1 MKRRLMVVL
10 PLLLV
15 AVLIG
20 TLAVKKFVVFDHSA
34 QINTE
39 WGFVWKG
46 VQYIPITVEA
56 GKTTKCIAKT
66 TDGQKIKEYED
77 DPSHTFLEL
86 RSFLDN
92 NSVVREDYIIPT
104 EGTIS
109 CVYISN
115 TRVTDSALYPK
126 IKEILECDF
135 ESSFFIKSKMIY
147 SLARRIT
154 VGYNDCPVG
163 TQFEGM
169 IGNINGKWVFI
180 YPEDVGFVDKTYPEK
195 KFECHIIPERFES
208 VFDNIAK
215 SIGYDIFVYE
225 QAEEVEEC
233 IHPRA
238 SSDCSYGD
246 FLPYDVI
253 I

>member
-1 MKRRLMVVL
+1 MKDRLIVIL
-10 PLLLV
+10 PLLLI

-20 TLAVKKFVVFDHSA
+20 IFVVKNFVVFDCSA
-34 QINTE
+34 QINTD
-39 WGFVWKG
+39 WGFVWKD
-46 VQYIPITVEA
+46 VQYIPVTIEA

-109 CVYISN
+109 CVYISD
-115 TRVTDSALYPK
+115 TRLTDSALYPK

-147 SLARRIT
+147 SLGKRIT
-154 VGYNDCPVG
+154 IGYNDCPVG
-163 TQFEGM
+163 TQFEGV

-180 YPEDVGFVDKTYPEK
+180 YPDDIGHIKTTYPETK
-195 KFECHIIPERFES
+195 YECHIIPERFED
-208 VFDNIAK
+208 VFDDIAK
-215 SIGYDIFVYE
+215 SIGYEIFTPR
-225 QAEEVEEC
+225 QAEEVE
-233 IHPRA
+233 
-238 SSDCSYGD
+238 
-246 FLPYDVI
+246 
-253 I
+253 

>member
-1 MKRRLMVVL
+1 MKDRLIVIL
-10 PLLLV
+10 PLLLI

-20 TLAVKKFVVFDHSA
+20 TFAVRNFVVFDHSA
-34 QINTE
+34 QINTD
-39 WGFVWKG
+39 WGFVWKD
-46 VQYIPITVEA
+46 VQYIPVTIEA

-92 NSVVREDYIIPT
+92 NSVVREDYVIPT

-115 TRVTDSALYPK
+115 TRLTDSTLYPK

-147 SLARRIT
+147 SLGKRIT
-154 VGYNDCPVG
+154 IGYNDCPVG
-163 TQFEGM
+163 TQFEGV

-180 YPEDVGFVDKTYPEK
+180 YPQDVGHIKPSSPETTY
-195 KFECHIIPERFES
+195 ECHIIPERLTG
-208 VFDNIAK
+208 VFDDMAK
-215 SIGYDIFVYE
+215 SIGYDIFVHK
-225 QAEEVEEC
+225 QAEEVE
-233 IHPRA
+233 
-238 SSDCSYGD
+238 
-246 FLPYDVI
+246 
-253 I
+253 

>member
-1 MKRRLMVVL
+1 MKNKIVILFVPVL
-10 PLLLV
+10 L
-15 AVLIG
+15 ALIILIKGG
-20 TLAVKKFVVFDHSA
+20 TWFYQYVTLDRTAE
-34 QINTE
+34 INCD
-39 WGFVWKG
+39 WGFIWKG
-46 VQYIPITVEA
+46 VQYIPVTIEA

-109 CVYISN
+109 CVYISD
-115 TRVTDSALYPK
+115 TRLTDSALYPK

-147 SLARRIT
+147 SLGKRIT
-154 VGYNDCPVG
+154 IGYNDCPVG
-163 TQFEGM
+163 TQFKGV

-180 YPEDVGFVDKTYPEK
+180 YPEDIGHIKTTYPETK
-195 KFECHIIPERFES
+195 YECHIIPERFED
-208 VFDNIAK
+208 VFDDIAK
-215 SIGYDIFVYE
+215 SIRYEIFTSR
-225 QAEEVEEC
+225 QAEEVE
-233 IHPRA
+233 
-238 SSDCSYGD
+238 
-246 FLPYDVI
+246 
-253 I
+253 